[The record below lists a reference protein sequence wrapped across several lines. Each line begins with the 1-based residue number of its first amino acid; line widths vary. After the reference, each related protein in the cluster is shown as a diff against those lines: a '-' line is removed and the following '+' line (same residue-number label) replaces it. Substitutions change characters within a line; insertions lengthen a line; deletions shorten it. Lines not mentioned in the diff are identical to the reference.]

1 MVAKQLKEKERKKLE
16 EQGKLRDEFEIWIDK
31 HNHKMEF
38 VRTVTGIVNLL
49 LSSIII
55 LRVFGIL

>member
-1 MVAKQLKEKERKKLE
+1 MKQLKEKERKKLQ
-16 EQGKLRDEFEIWIDK
+16 EQGKLRDNFEIWIDK

-38 VRTVTGIVNLL
+38 LRTVTGMINLI

>member
-1 MVAKQLKEKERKKLE
+1 MKQLKEKERKKLQ
-16 EQGKLRDEFEIWIDK
+16 EQGKLRDNFEIWIDK

-38 VRTVTGIVNLL
+38 LRTVTGMINLI
-49 LSSIII
+49 LSSMII